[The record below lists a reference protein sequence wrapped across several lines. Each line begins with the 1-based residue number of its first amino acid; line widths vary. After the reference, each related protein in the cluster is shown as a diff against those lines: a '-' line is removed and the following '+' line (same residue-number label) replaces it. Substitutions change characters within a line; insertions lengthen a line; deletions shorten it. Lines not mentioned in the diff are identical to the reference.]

1 MSASN
6 QAGNNK
12 DKGQESVKL
21 MEQIVS
27 RENMTKAYKRV
38 VANKGVPG
46 VDGLEVT
53 ELKGYLQE
61 HWSTIKIALLE
72 GSYYPQAVKQ
82 VSIPK
87 VGGGERLLGI
97 PTVIDR
103 MIQQGI
109 HQTLNS
115 LYDPEFSEWSY
126 GFREGRNAQQA
137 VVQSRTHIQSGKRWV
152 VDMDLSKFFDEVHH
166 ERLLSKLAHKIM
178 DRRVIHLV
186 DRYLRGGIMVNGIEE
201 KRVKGTPQ
209 GSPLS
214 PLLSNLVLDEL
225 DKELEFRGHKFVR
238 YADDFQVYVG
248 SRRTAE
254 RVIESLTGFIEN
266 KLKLKVNKTKSS
278 IDRPWRR
285 SFLGYSFTSQKES
298 KLRVSPGSVQRLKG
312 QVKEKLRQGRGRNQ
326 QKFIVEDLNPLLRG
340 WISYFSKSEV
350 KGFAAVIDG
359 WIRHHLRKIRWRQ
372 MKRRWTRLQTLIKR
386 GLPEERAVES
396 CFNQRGPWWNS
407 GASHMNQ
414 AYPTSYFDKLGLV
427 SLQKELNRYHL

>member
-6 QAGNNK
+6 QAGNDK

-82 VSIPK
+82 VSLPK

-137 VVQSRTHIQSGKRWV
+137 VVQSRTHIQSGKR
-152 VDMDLSKFFDEVHH
+152 
-166 ERLLSKLAHKIM
+166 
-178 DRRVIHLV
+178 
-186 DRYLRGGIMVNGIEE
+186 
-201 KRVKGTPQ
+201 
-209 GSPLS
+209 
-214 PLLSNLVLDEL
+214 
-225 DKELEFRGHKFVR
+225 
-238 YADDFQVYVG
+238 
-248 SRRTAE
+248 
-254 RVIESLTGFIEN
+254 
-266 KLKLKVNKTKSS
+266 
-278 IDRPWRR
+278 
-285 SFLGYSFTSQKES
+285 
-298 KLRVSPGSVQRLKG
+298 
-312 QVKEKLRQGRGRNQ
+312 
-326 QKFIVEDLNPLLRG
+326 
-340 WISYFSKSEV
+340 
-350 KGFAAVIDG
+350 
-359 WIRHHLRKIRWRQ
+359 
-372 MKRRWTRLQTLIKR
+372 
-386 GLPEERAVES
+386 
-396 CFNQRGPWWNS
+396 
-407 GASHMNQ
+407 
-414 AYPTSYFDKLGLV
+414 
-427 SLQKELNRYHL
+427 

>member
-1 MSASN
+1 
-6 QAGNNK
+6 
-12 DKGQESVKL
+12 

-38 VANKGVPG
+38 LANKGVSG

-53 ELKGYLQE
+53 DLKEYLQE
-61 HWSTIKIALLE
+61 HWSAIKKALLE

-97 PTVIDR
+97 PTVVDR

-109 HQTLNS
+109 HQIINP

-137 VVQSRTHIQSGKRWV
+137 VVQSRSHIQSRKRWV

-166 ERLLSKLAHKIM
+166 ERLLSKLRMKIM
-178 DRRVIHLV
+178 DRRVIHLI
-186 DRYLRGGIMVNGIEE
+186 DRYLRSGIMVNGVEE

-214 PLLSNLVLDEL
+214 PLLSNIVLDEL
-225 DKELEFRGHKFVR
+225 DKELERRGHKFVR
-238 YADDFQVYVG
+238 YADDFQIYVG
-248 SRRTAE
+248 SRRTAA
-254 RVIESLTGFIEN
+254 RVMESLTGFIEN
-266 KLKLKVNKTKSS
+266 KLKLKVNKTKSA
-278 IDRPWRR
+278 IDRPWKR
-285 SFLGYSFTSQKES
+285 SFLGYSFTSQKDS
-298 KLRVSPGSVQRLKG
+298 KLRVSPESIQRLKG
-312 QVKEKLRQGRGRNQ
+312 KVKEKLKQGRGRNQ
-326 QKFIVEDLNPLLRG
+326 QKFIAEDLNPLLRG

-350 KGFAAVIDG
+350 KRFAEAIDG
-359 WIRHHLRKIRWRQ
+359 WIRRHLRKIRWRQ
-372 MKRRWTRLQTLIKR
+372 MKRRWTRLQALMKR
-386 GLPEERAVES
+386 GLSEERAVQS

-414 AYPTSYFDKLGLV
+414 AYPKTYFDKLGLV
-427 SLQKELNRYHL
+427 SLQMELHRYHL